1 MTRRSLFKRLF
12 GSRSAT
18 LIIASAAVILVFY
31 LIKPTYLSG
40 NNLRSVM
47 NAMSLSGMI
56 CVGVAVLLICGEV
69 DLAAGAEAMFGGI
82 ICGLFLQA
90 GFSIPVSI
98 LFALI
103 FGVVAGLINAFLVN
117 VLNLMSFIASIGM
130 SSIYIGVG
138 HYITAGSGVNL
149 SGTFL
154 KLGTSALFNV
164 IPTPFI
170 VTVVLLAV
178 YGFILRYTQIG
189 RAIYM
194 VGGNRT
200 AARLTG
206 INPKKITTAMF
217 INNGVIASIA
227 GVLLASRMHAAKP
240 SAAETGALDA
250 ITAAVLGGVS
260 FMGGVGGMGGCF
272 IGILL
277 LNAFVNGLT
286 GVGLPTYYQL
296 VAQGAL
302 LIIALS
308 ADYFSERARQRR
320 LLGET

>member
-1 MTRRSLFKRLF
+1 MRSNSVIRRIF
-12 GSRSAT
+12 GTKNAT
-18 LIIASAAVILVFY
+18 LIGAIVIVILFFY
-31 LIKPTYLSG
+31 LMKPSYLSA
-40 NNLRSVM
+40 NNFRSIM
-47 NAMSLSGMI
+47 NAMSLSGML

-82 ICGLFLQA
+82 VCGLCLQA
-90 GFSIPVSI
+90 GLPIPVSI
-98 LFALI
+98 LFALL
-103 FGVVAGLINAFLVN
+103 FGVVAGLINSFLVN

-138 HYITAGSGVNL
+138 HFITQGSGVNL
-149 SGTFL
+149 SGPFL
-154 KLGTSALFNV
+154 NIGTTALFNI

-170 VTVVLLAV
+170 VTVVLLAI
-178 YGFILRYTQIG
+178 YGFILRYTNIG
-189 RAIYM
+189 RTIYM

-217 INNGVIASIA
+217 INNGVIAALA

-240 SAAETGALDA
+240 SAAETGSLDA

-260 FMGGVGGMGGCF
+260 FMGGVGGMGGCL
-272 IGILL
+272 IGIVL
-277 LNAFVNGLT
+277 LNAFTNGLT

-296 VAQGAL
+296 VAQGVL
-302 LIIALS
+302 LIVALS
-308 ADYFSERARQRR
+308 VDYFSERARQRK
-320 LLGET
+320 LLGG

>member
-1 MTRRSLFKRLF
+1 
-12 GSRSAT
+12 
-18 LIIASAAVILVFY
+18 
-31 LIKPTYLSG
+31 
-40 NNLRSVM
+40 M
-47 NAMSLSGMI
+47 NAMSLSGML

-69 DLAAGAEAMFGGI
+69 DLAAGAEAMLGGI
-82 ICGLFLQA
+82 VCGLFLQA
-90 GFSIPVSI
+90 GFSVPASI
-98 LFALI
+98 LFAVI
-103 FGVVAGLINAFLVN
+103 FGVVAGLINSFLVN

-138 HYITAGSGVNL
+138 HYITEGSGVNL
-149 SGTFL
+149 SGPFL

-170 VTVVLLAV
+170 VTVVLLAI
-178 YGFILRYTQIG
+178 YGFILRYTKIG
-189 RAIYM
+189 RSIYM

-217 INNGVIASIA
+217 INNGVIAALA

-296 VAQGAL
+296 IAQGAL

-320 LLGET
+320 LLGDA